1 MDLCKDCGWPLHDDG
16 CSACRVRK
24 KEKFPVHS
32 RCETWRN
39 LMAGTAILRK
49 YIKESGTLKEA
60 LRKYSGGAVGYYEK
74 VKREMKG
81 A

>member
-1 MDLCKDCGWPLHDDG
+1 
-16 CSACRVRK
+16 
-24 KEKFPVHS
+24 
-32 RCETWRN
+32 
-39 LMAGTAILRK
+39 MAGTAILRK